1 MSEEQKNE
9 LVRVVMSQTTYTFDE
24 AKICL
29 EDSNYNVIK
38 VVREFMT
45 KGKDEQCNVSD
56 KKDLN
61 DAPRSK
67 HQVVYGEIRKLM
79 DSASNSY
86 RKRQEMAKLYQ
97 QQADKVK
104 AMKEAAA
111 LQQQQ
116 QQQQSTE
123 RLDDVD

>member
-45 KGKDEQCNVSD
+45 KGKDEQYNVSD
-56 KKDLN
+56 KKEQQ
-61 DAPRSK
+61 RSK

-111 LQQQQ
+111 LRQEQEQEQQHD
-116 QQQQSTE
+116 SSKSLE
-123 RLDDVD
+123 DVD

>member
-29 EDSNYNVIK
+29 EDSNYNIIK

-45 KGKDEQCNVSD
+45 KGKNEHEQG

-61 DAPRSK
+61 DATRSK

-104 AMKEAAA
+104 AMKEEAA
-111 LQQQQ
+111 LQQKQQ
-116 QQQQSTE
+116 QPTRS
-123 RLDDVD
+123 LDDVD

>member
-38 VVREFMT
+38 VVREFMAR
-45 KGKDEQCNVSD
+45 GKDKGGDID
-56 KKDLN
+56 KKEP
-61 DAPRSK
+61 PRSK

-79 DSASNSY
+79 DSASNLY
-86 RKRQEMAKLYQ
+86 RKKQEMAKLYQ

-104 AMKEAAA
+104 AMKEATA
-111 LQQQQ
+111 LQQEQQ
-116 QQQQSTE
+116 DSSKS
-123 RLDDVD
+123 LDDVD

>member
-45 KGKDEQCNVSD
+45 KGKDEQGNVSD
-56 KKDLN
+56 KKEQQ
-61 DAPRSK
+61 RSK

-111 LQQQQ
+111 LRQEQEQQT
-116 QQQQSTE
+116 TE
-123 RLDDVD
+123 SLDDVD